1 MASFDTLIVG
11 SLTIKGAFAADD
23 VTIGGLADLAS
34 AAGAPDAVY
43 TQAAVVAAPSAL
55 TSAAITG
62 GESPTEAEHNAVR
75 ADVAALHTTV
85 AALLVALKGAGK
97 PMAAA

>member
-1 MASFDTLIVG
+1 MASFDTLTVS
-11 SLTIKGAFAADD
+11 SLTVKGAFAADD
-23 VTIGGLADLAS
+23 FTLTGLADLTS
-34 AAGAPDAVY
+34 AAGAADAVY

-62 GESPTEAEHNAVR
+62 GEAPTEAEHNAVQ
-75 ADVAALHTTV
+75 ADVAALRTTV